1 LSKQQSQY
9 DWIPDHQLH
18 VIATLAR
25 ADAIIEE
32 IGKIL
37 RDFSRIGPLDLTHTV
52 DGALRH
58 LIVAGVKP
66 MPEAVPRLVG
76 DALNELRSALEHVV
90 YAEVEYQEGRR
101 LTAIEARSIE
111 MPISDS
117 EAMFTLWRKSRNRKL
132 LHAFGDDSEFLS
144 RMEELQPFRS
154 EAEALIDPLTVLAAH
169 TNHAKHRSPAV
180 ASTHLGK
187 VNAADFIDKPGLV
200 IPAPIPGPLQGGEV
214 LATTPAL
221 APVEV
226 DVWATFAVQRPHT
239 HTWHIVM
246 YELAFIET
254 WVRETAVPKLLAG
267 SLNVAPIPP
276 GLDIT
281 IGHGDMRAA
290 LLEAD
295 PVPAFERNSIA
306 LQAEGFARPGLIEL
320 LMKRGWVKDRDVIE
334 WWVASLDDR
343 AAINRFER
351 LAMAATDPYSTS
363 QALQQLRRIA
373 QRAYAARDQ

>member
-1 LSKQQSQY
+1 
-9 DWIPDHQLH
+9 

-25 ADAIIEE
+25 ADAIIYEV
-32 IGKIL
+32 GRVL
-37 RDFSRIGPLDLTHTV
+37 RDFSRIGPLDLTHRV
-52 DGALRH
+52 DGDLRH

-76 DALNELRSALEHVV
+76 DALNELRSALEHIV

-101 LTAIEARSIE
+101 LTAVEARSIE
-111 MPISDS
+111 MPITDS
-117 EAMFTLWRKSRNRKL
+117 EAKFTLWRRNRNRTL
-132 LHAFGDDSEFLS
+132 LQAFGDQSMFLS
-144 RMEELQPFRS
+144 RMQELQPFRS
-154 EAEALIDPLTVLAAH
+154 QAEALIDPLTVLAAH

-180 ASTHLGK
+180 ASTHLGR
-187 VNAADFIDKPGLV
+187 VNAADFLDKPGLV
-200 IPAPIPGPLQGGEV
+200 IPAPVPGPLNGGEV

-246 YELAFIET
+246 YELAFVET
-254 WVRETAVPKLLAG
+254 WVRETAVPTLITG
-267 SLNVAPIPP
+267 SVNVAAIPP

-281 IGHGDMRAA
+281 IGHADMRAA

-295 PVPAFERNSIA
+295 PAPAFERNSIA

-320 LMKRGWVKDRDVIE
+320 LMKQGLANDKDATE

-373 QRAYAARDQ
+373 HRAYAARDR